1 MKKSF
6 QILFVAVLLSTA
18 AEAQPTPSTDTLPCV
33 TRQRNY
39 FYNSWYDTVSWF
51 LNPNEPFVGAYNY
64 ETRLWSQFT
73 SGDTRME
80 AWRQYSP
87 EPMRIKGIWVMV
99 NCTTERCVGDLLS
112 RHAYL
117 NPYRAPEYLYLMVRD
132 PKYADWDLFDPRNE
146 HAYAFDTLYYLKTI
160 DSVRWDTLTPRMLC
174 LPLDCNDSLHAYCHL
189 FEVMF
194 DSTITLQ
201 GEFFISGSR
210 NSNVSP
216 HGSTNTLYYPTYYYQ
231 IWHGGYKDKYNYSM
245 VQVRQNGPWY
255 PHIDPDYYG
264 PAGPIVDGLRL
275 LQVVPADTAQGTAH
289 HTAYYPDSSY
299 QTISANPK
307 TGFHFSHWNDGN
319 SDNPRTV
326 FLTSD
331 TSFTA
336 FFSPWPAHEVR
347 IVSEHPNV
355 ITRGEGLYNEGDS
368 AEIFIQYL
376 GADSNFSHW
385 NDSLRDNPHSF
396 VVTQDTTFVAHF
408 KPRRAPTSVSSPD
421 APAPF
426 TLSPNP
432 AHTSVTVTLANPC
445 GPGCSLSLID
455 ASGHTVLSLPLP
467 AGSSNATLPLRD
479 LPAGPYFVSLSTS
492 QGSSSQKLI
501 LQ

>member
-39 FYNSWYDTVSWF
+39 FYNSWYDTTEWFNNPDDSWVF
-51 LNPNEPFVGAYNY
+51 GAYSY
-64 ETRLWSQFT
+64 EPYLHSY
-73 SGDTRME
+73 SGPRDLRMV

-87 EPMRIKGIWVMV
+87 EPLRVNGIWAMV
-99 NCTTERCVGDLLS
+99 NCACEPDLGNLTR
-112 RHAYL
+112 RHTYM

-132 PKYADWDLFDPRNE
+132 PKYADWDLYDRHGP
-146 HAYAFDTLYYLKTI
+146 HQFDTLNYLIVI
-160 DSVRWDTLTPRMLC
+160 DSIRWDTLTPRMLC

-201 GEFFISGSR
+201 GEFFIAGSV
-210 NSNVSP
+210 NSNRTEHTV
-216 HGSTNTLYYPTYYYQ
+216 GSNTIYYPTYYYA
-231 IWHGGYKDKYNYSM
+231 IDHMGDSPNYYLG
-245 VQVRQNGPWY
+245 QTRQYGPWY
-255 PHIDPDYYG
+255 PFLH
-264 PAGPIVDGLRL
+264 PAGYSPFGPIVDGLRL

-421 APAPF
+421 TPAPF

-432 AHTSVTVTLANPC
+432 AHTSVTVTLAAPC
-445 GPGCSLSLID
+445 GSGCSLSLLD

-479 LPAGPYFVSLSTS
+479 LPAGPYFVSLSS
-492 QGSSSQKLI
+492 PQGSSSQKLI